1 MTGVNPAIGRSM
13 RRIERRFLIG
23 VDGATEILLIR
34 HADIYEGHPGGQDP
48 PLSDLGRYQAAKLA
62 LRLRPSMPGALY
74 TSPLRRAIETARA
87 IDAAYVVD
95 HRLTEAETAVD
106 ERGHVIVTEAADAIV
121 GRMTAA
127 IDDAILAHRGKRIV
141 MIGHGVAILHYLS
154 QVMKLSYGQLRIYPH
169 FTGINV
175 VRALD
180 ELRMVGTLG
189 DVAHLESSPVDP
201 EQSFS

>member
-34 HADIYEGHPGGQDP
+34 HADIYKGHPGGQDP
-48 PLSDLGRYQAAKLA
+48 PLSDLGRHQAAKLA
-62 LRLRPSMPGALY
+62 LRLRASKPVTVY

-87 IDAAYVVD
+87 IDVGYVVD

-106 ERGHVIVTEAADAIV
+106 ERGHVIVTEPADAIV

-127 IDDAILAHRGKRIV
+127 IDEAIQAYGGKRIV

-154 QVMKLSYGQLRIYPH
+154 QVMRLSYGQLRIYPH

-189 DVAHLESSPVDP
+189 DIAHLESSPVDS
-201 EQSFS
+201 EESFS